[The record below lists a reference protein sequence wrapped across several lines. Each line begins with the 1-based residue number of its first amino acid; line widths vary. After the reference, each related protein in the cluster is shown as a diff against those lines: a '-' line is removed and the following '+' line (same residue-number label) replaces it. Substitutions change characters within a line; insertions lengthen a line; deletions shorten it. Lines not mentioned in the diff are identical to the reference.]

1 MSKLYKALCRP
12 AMLFGA
18 PVTLVVV
25 VAFFLFLL
33 GVYLDKGVWLL
44 IPLVVYGLGVPT
56 RKDEHY
62 YSLLYIKLR
71 TALNIRSSRYFKSP
85 SIQACHYDPVD
96 VQEFVNQ
103 MKLNDRT
110 PFEKIIPYSTIL
122 TDDIVKT
129 RDGDLISTWQLLGDT
144 FEFDS
149 VESLANSANS
159 INTLLKGFSGYP
171 LTFYVHSV
179 RENFYDCF
187 DSASGNAFADRVSEL
202 YYQGIKDH
210 TFKSNILY
218 FSVAYRPF
226 NLLDKSENR
235 GLSLEQKKQQL
246 LSSIAE
252 MEEIR
257 GRLFAAL
264 YKYSARPLGRFE
276 SKGVVYSNQVS
287 FYNFLVSGVRQPVR
301 VGTSPLYE
309 LIGGGDVYFG
319 RDTGQITVRGGNR
332 FFRSLEIKEFSSR
345 EINAGILDILLYADI
360 EYVMTQSFT
369 LMSKSEALKHIKS
382 LEKQLKSIE
391 DDAVSQREDLER
403 AKDEL
408 TSGEISFGKYHFTL
422 FVYAD
427 KYEALVKDTNALA
440 ASFTDL
446 GLIVTLS
453 TLSLAP
459 AFCAQLPGVY
469 HLRPRLAAIS
479 SANFSELA
487 SFHNFYTG
495 KRDNTC
501 WGEAISILKTPG
513 KQAYYLNLHNVDFYK
528 SDFGE
533 KSLANTSVIGTA
545 GAGKTMLLSF
555 LAIMLQKYNRVD
567 SFSESAQSKKMTL
580 VFLDKDRGAELN
592 IRALGGEY
600 FSVKSGESTG
610 WNPFYLPKSR
620 RNSAFIK
627 SLIKLLVTRNGESI
641 SSREETLISKSVDAV
656 LDMEPLDN
664 RQHGITRMLEHMSEA
679 TTELE
684 RKNGLVVRLAHWAQ
698 GGQFGWV
705 FDNAED
711 SFDITQS
718 SIFGVDGT
726 EFLDD
731 RDTCT
736 PIAFY
741 LLFRITQLLDGRR
754 MVIFLDEFWKW
765 LGDVAFKDF
774 VYNKLKTIRKL
785 NGLVIPA
792 TQSPDE
798 ILKSDISRAVV
809 EVCGTQIFMANPQA
823 DYDDYVHGFK
833 ITPQAFAIIKSLDPA
848 SRQFV
853 IKKSSFKKGDEKSFY
868 ALVTLDLT
876 GLGKYTKVLSSS
888 ADNLEVFDSLFKDR
902 MLPDEWLGSYL
913 ELSV

>member
-1 MSKLYKALCRP
+1 M
-12 AMLFGA
+12 
-18 PVTLVVV
+18 
-25 VAFFLFLL
+25 
-33 GVYLDKGVWLL
+33 
-44 IPLVVYGLGVPT
+44 
-56 RKDEHY
+56 
-62 YSLLYIKLR
+62 
-71 TALNIRSSRYFKSP
+71 
-85 SIQACHYDPVD
+85 
-96 VQEFVNQ
+96 
-103 MKLNDRT
+103 
-110 PFEKIIPYSTIL
+110 
-122 TDDIVKT
+122 
-129 RDGDLISTWQLLGDT
+129 
-144 FEFDS
+144 
-149 VESLANSANS
+149 
-159 INTLLKGFSGYP
+159 
-171 LTFYVHSV
+171 
-179 RENFYDCF
+179 
-187 DSASGNAFADRVSEL
+187 
-202 YYQGIKDH
+202 
-210 TFKSNILY
+210 
-218 FSVAYRPF
+218 
-226 NLLDKSENR
+226 
-235 GLSLEQKKQQL
+235 
-246 LSSIAE
+246 
-252 MEEIR
+252 
-257 GRLFAAL
+257 
-264 YKYSARPLGRFE
+264 
-276 SKGVVYSNQVS
+276 
-287 FYNFLVSGVRQPVR
+287 
-301 VGTSPLYE
+301 
-309 LIGGGDVYFG
+309 
-319 RDTGQITVRGGNR
+319 
-332 FFRSLEIKEFSSR
+332 
-345 EINAGILDILLYADI
+345 
-360 EYVMTQSFT
+360 
-369 LMSKSEALKHIKS
+369 
-382 LEKQLKSIE
+382 
-391 DDAVSQREDLER
+391 
-403 AKDEL
+403 
-408 TSGEISFGKYHFTL
+408 
-422 FVYAD
+422 
-427 KYEALVKDTNALA
+427 
-440 ASFTDL
+440 
-446 GLIVTLS
+446 
-453 TLSLAP
+453 
-459 AFCAQLPGVY
+459 
-469 HLRPRLAAIS
+469 
-479 SANFSELA
+479 
-487 SFHNFYTG
+487 
-495 KRDNTC
+495 
-501 WGEAISILKTPG
+501 
-513 KQAYYLNLHNVDFYK
+513 
-528 SDFGE
+528 
-533 KSLANTSVIGTA
+533 
-545 GAGKTMLLSF
+545 
-555 LAIMLQKYNRVD
+555 
-567 SFSESAQSKKMTL
+567 

-600 FSVKSGESTG
+600 FSVKSGEPTG

-664 RQHGITRMLEHMSEA
+664 RQYGITRMLEHMSEA
-679 TTELE
+679 TTELD

-711 SFDITQS
+711 SFDVAQS

-868 ALVTLDLT
+868 ALVTLDLA

-888 ADNLEVFDSLFKDR
+888 ADNLEVFDGLFKDR